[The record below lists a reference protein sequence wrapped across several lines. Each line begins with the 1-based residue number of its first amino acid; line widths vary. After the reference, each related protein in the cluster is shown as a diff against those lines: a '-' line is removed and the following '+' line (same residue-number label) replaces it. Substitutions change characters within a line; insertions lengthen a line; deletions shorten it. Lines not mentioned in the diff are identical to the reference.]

1 MNTKHGLRIGIAL
14 FVLAAM
20 FTLGGCDASGLFGGG
35 GDDGGDTVEGT
46 VTASAEGEVS
56 FSYNTNAAM
65 SHVSDT
71 CSVTSDLPAP
81 NDAFTLS
88 VGGDRKVISGLTG
101 GQVVT
106 WEAAIEK
113 GSLND
118 AFIWENQVSLSS
130 R

>member
-1 MNTKHGLRIGIAL
+1 MNKKHGLRIGIAL
-14 FVLAAM
+14 FILAAM

-35 GDDGGDTVEGT
+35 GGGGDTAEGT
-46 VTASAEGEVS
+46 VTANAEGEVE
-56 FSYNTNAAM
+56 FSYNSNAAM
-65 SHVSDT
+65 SNISET

-81 NDAFTLS
+81 NDTFTLR
-88 VGGDRKVISGLTG
+88 VNGDRKVISGLTS

-118 AFIWENQVSLSS
+118 AFIWENQVTLTS